1 MGDSSNIGFRVASVF
16 TPASPPGNF
25 DLDGDVDGF
34 DFLKW
39 QRGES
44 PNPLSESDPAD
55 WEANYGTVISPFTA
69 ASTTVIPGEVP
80 LSGACGWIQLLELE
94 DRKLDRSGEVLAACG
109 PIELVKDAG
118 FSLPMPLATYFS
130 STSAYT
136 FSGTW

>member
-1 MGDSSNIGFRVASVF
+1 LREDRFAGSFGHATS
-16 TPASPPGNF
+16 
-25 DLDGDVDGF
+25 
-34 DFLKW
+34 
-39 QRGES
+39 QRNMNGLE
-44 PNPLSESDPAD
+44 
-55 WEANYGTVISPFTA
+55 VTA
-69 ASTTVIPGEVP
+69 AIPGEVP